1 MKVLTVIPIKR
12 AIGRETLSYF
22 TAEEVS
28 LGSIVKIPIRS
39 KLAYGI
45 VTEITDA
52 KEIKADIKSLSFNLK
67 KIENIESHSFLLDKF
82 IEAARKISDYNA
94 GTLGSVLSQ
103 LIPKVI
109 LEESEKM
116 ETKLKVKPKEIFNE
130 TLLLQSDDEER
141 YSTYRSLIRE
151 EFAKNH
157 SVYFCLPTTE
167 DILNAKIN
175 LEKGIDKFTYILHS
189 GLPKKQILETWK
201 KIIESDHPLLIITTG
216 SFISIPR
223 HDIGTIILEKES
235 SRNYKMQTRPYLDIR
250 MAVETIAKTQNVRLV
265 LGDTLL
271 RVETLWEEKNGKY
284 SQLLPLKFRSL
295 SSANSEIISMKIPED
310 MNKKEFSIFSEEL
323 KNLILKTKEN
333 NEHTFLFCGRKGLYP
348 TTVCSDCGRVVVCN
362 NCESPIV
369 LYSKK
374 NSIGQSKNLFVCHH
388 CGERRDAGELCKYC
402 NSWRLTTLGIGVD
415 RVVEEIKKISED
427 IHVIIM
433 DKDHLKTHKQATKAR
448 DQFYN
453 TPGCIMVGTELALTY
468 LNQTIENSA
477 VVSIDSYFSIPDFQ
491 INEKIFHIL
500 LSLKSIT
507 ESRFII
513 QTRKENVKIFDYAT
527 KGNLADFFRDEID
540 DRKAT
545 DYPPFRSYIKITIE
559 GEKSTAKK
567 QMQDVSEFLKPYKL
581 DMYDA
586 FNPGSLKQFTVHG
599 LISLAKKDWVDT
611 ELLKKLRSLPQ
622 NISIK
627 VDPVTLL

>member
-28 LGSIVKIPIRS
+28 LGSIVKIPIKS
-39 KLAYGI
+39 KSAYGI
-45 VTEITDA
+45 VTEIADA

-67 KIENIESHSFLLDKF
+67 KIENIESHSFLQDKF

-109 LEESEKM
+109 LEESDKL
-116 ETKLKVKPKEIFNE
+116 ETILKVKPKEIFNE
-130 TLLLQSDDEER
+130 TLLIQSDEEER

-151 EFAKNH
+151 EFARNH

-167 DILNAKIN
+167 DIINAKIN
-175 LEKGIDKFTYILHS
+175 LEKGIEKFTCILHS

-250 MAVETIAKTQNVRLV
+250 MAIETIAKTQNIRLV

-271 RVETLWEEKNGKY
+271 RVETLWEEKSGKY

-295 SSANSEIISMKIPED
+295 SSASSEIISMKIPED
-310 MNKKEFSIFSEEL
+310 MNKKEFSVFSEEL
-323 KNLILKTKEN
+323 KNLIIKTKEN

-362 NCESPIV
+362 NCEAPIV

-374 NSIGQSKNLFVCHH
+374 NSLEQNKNLFVCHH
-388 CGERRDAGELCKYC
+388 CGERRDASELCKYC
-402 NSWRLTTLGIGVD
+402 NSWRLNTLGIGID
-415 RVVEEIKKISED
+415 KVVEEVKNLSPELN
-427 IHVIIM
+427 VVIM

-448 DQFYN
+448 DIFYN
-453 TPGCIMVGTELALTY
+453 TPGCVMVGTELALTY
-468 LNQTIENSA
+468 LNQKIENSA

-500 LSLKSIT
+500 LSLRSIS
-507 ESRFII
+507 ERKLLI
-513 QTRKENVKIFDYAT
+513 QTRKENVKIFDYAIR
-527 KGNLADFFRDEID
+527 GNLADFFRDEVD
-540 DRKAT
+540 DRKST
-545 DYPPFRSYIKITIE
+545 DYPPFRSYIKLTLE
-559 GEKSTAKK
+559 GEKNSIKK
-567 QMQDVSEFLKPYKL
+567 QMQEMADFLKPYQL
-581 DMYDA
+581 DIYDA
-586 FNPGSLKQFTVHG
+586 FNPGSLKKYTVHG
-599 LISLAKKDWVDT
+599 LINLAKKDWVDDS
-611 ELLKKLRSLPQ
+611 LLKKLRSLPQ
-622 NISIK
+622 NVSIK